1 MRIVHLCLYGPVMD
15 GWNYQDNM
23 LSKYHKVLGHEV
35 TIVASKWVWNK
46 DNKLEKYDKSDYVNS
61 DGVRVIRLDIKGKK
75 TVLSKFKRY
84 INFEQVLNELHPDV
98 LFIHNAA
105 YLDIVKV
112 VKYLKN
118 HRSVKVFVDNHN
130 DFSNSATNWISKN
143 LLHRGLWRVMYKK
156 LNPYTKKFYGVLPA
170 RVDFLTNIY
179 KTPASK
185 TELLVMGADDEKVI
199 EANSDNN
206 KQKIRHKWDIGEN
219 DILIV
224 TGGKIDQFKAQ
235 TLLLMQAV
243 KNINKPGIKLIVFGS
258 VSPEL
263 RDQVNRLSDGKQV
276 QFIGWIDAN
285 QSYEYFAAADLVVFP
300 GRHSVFWEEVAGI
313 GKPMICKYWDGT
325 THIDHGGNVKFLYQD
340 SVAEIQ
346 EAINETIN
354 PENHQKMSSIAIE
367 NAKKFCYKD
376 IALRCIK

>member
-84 INFEQVLNELHPDV
+84 INLEQVLNELHPDV

-143 LLHRGLWRVMYKK
+143 LLHKCLWRVMYKK

-263 RDQVNRLSDGKQV
+263 RSQVNRLSDGKQV

-325 THIDHGGNVKFLYQD
+325 THIDNGGNVKFLYQD

-354 PENHQKMSSIAIE
+354 PENYQKMSSIAIE

>member
-84 INFEQVLNELHPDV
+84 INLEQVLNELHPDV

-105 YLDIVKV
+105 CLDIVKV

-143 LLHRGLWRVMYKK
+143 LLHKGLWRVMYKK

-263 RDQVNRLSDGKQV
+263 RSQVNRLSDGKQV

-325 THIDHGGNVKFLYQD
+325 THIDNGGNVKFLYQD

-354 PENHQKMSSIAIE
+354 PENYQKMSSIAIE

>member
-84 INFEQVLNELHPDV
+84 INLEQILNELHPDV

-143 LLHRGLWRVMYKK
+143 LLHRGLWRVMYRK

-263 RDQVNRLSDGKQV
+263 RSQVNRLSDGKQV

-325 THIDHGGNVKFLYQD
+325 THIDNGGNVKFLYQD

-354 PENHQKMSSIAIE
+354 PENYQKMSSIAIE

>member
-84 INFEQVLNELHPDV
+84 INLEQVLNELHPDV

-143 LLHRGLWRVMYKK
+143 LLHKGLWRVMYKK

-263 RDQVNRLSDGKQV
+263 RSQVNRLSDGKQV

-325 THIDHGGNVKFLYQD
+325 THIDNGGNVKFLYQD

-354 PENHQKMSSIAIE
+354 PENYQKMSSIAIE

>member
-1 MRIVHLCLYGPVMD
+1 MD

-84 INFEQVLNELHPDV
+84 INLEQVLNELHPDV

-143 LLHRGLWRVMYKK
+143 LLHKGLWRVMYKK

-263 RDQVNRLSDGKQV
+263 RSQVNRLSDGKQV

-325 THIDHGGNVKFLYQD
+325 THIDNGGNVKFLYQD

-354 PENHQKMSSIAIE
+354 PENYQKMSSIAIE